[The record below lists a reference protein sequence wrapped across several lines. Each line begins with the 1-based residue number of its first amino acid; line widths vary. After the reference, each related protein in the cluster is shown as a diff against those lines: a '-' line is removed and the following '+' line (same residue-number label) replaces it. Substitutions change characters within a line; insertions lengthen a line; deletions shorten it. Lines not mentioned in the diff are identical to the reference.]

1 MSQYLTF
8 SAPRLKLYNQSW
20 TFEAWIYLTVLSVSG
35 QHAIVVQCD
44 ANTDDRCLHVE
55 IRDQKLY
62 YSQNNND
69 ASGTTTLTT
78 FRWYHVGFTFNCVTR
93 NISIYLDGVLDG
105 SGQLTRCFQGFNQ
118 SLTVGVIPWWSSNFG
133 GLIDELSFT
142 NRTKTANE
150 ILRDATLVAHFSF
163 DDNSTYDQGPLRI
176 NGSLVGNTTFVPG
189 RVGQA
194 LEIQNVNQS
203 YFKAKGL
210 VLLGTSDRSYSIS
223 IWIRPSV
230 QEEAVIIHV
239 SSLSDGT
246 GWNLP
251 FLRIT
256 ETYQLRSYSWNGTGV
271 WVTGPVVLSTSW
283 THAAVTYSTS
293 SELKLYVNGILS
305 NTSAPFSYNASG
317 VPMYLFVGSPVSGIG
332 LGAVNNKSDQ
342 YYGAVDEFRLY
353 SRELTIDEIVGLAN
367 P

>member
-1 MSQYLTF
+1 M
-8 SAPRLKLYNQSW
+8 
-20 TFEAWIYLTVLSVSG
+20 
-35 QHAIVVQCD
+35 
-44 ANTDDRCLHVE
+44 
-55 IRDQKLY
+55 
-62 YSQNNND
+62 
-69 ASGTTTLTT
+69 TT

-246 GWNLP
+246 GWNVP
-251 FLRIT
+251 FLQIT
-256 ETYQLRSYSWNGTGV
+256 DTYQLRSYSWNGSEMV
-271 WVTGPVVLSTSW
+271 VTGPVVLSNSW
-283 THAAVTYSTS
+283 THAAVTYSLS
-293 SELKLYVNGILS
+293 SGLKLYVNGTLC
-305 NTSAPFSYNASG
+305 NASAPFLFSPATL
-317 VPMYLFVGSPVSGIG
+317 PLYLSLGSSVSSSIWGTATNDAG
-332 LGAVNNKSDQ
+332 Q
-342 YYGAVDEFRLY
+342 YCGAVDEFRVY